1 MRIVIKYPTRGRPD
15 KFTSTLERY
24 INFLSGMH
32 EVYFVVSF
40 DHDDHTMNN
49 DSMLSLFNRLNLEN
63 NHKIYPICGNS
74 TGKVSAMNADMDKVL
89 ALDPEIIVLISDDMI
104 PVLRGYDDIIAK
116 NMIKYFSDTDGVLHF
131 NDGSTGQ
138 DILITLPIVGE
149 KYLERF
155 GYLYYPGYK
164 SVYCDNEFTDVARL
178 LGKVVYFEQTI
189 IQHEWIGLN
198 SPDALHLYNESPE
211 IYAHDELLYD
221 ERKARNYDLKLEK
234 IINHVTPT
242 K

>member
-1 MRIVIKYPTRGRPD
+1 MV
-15 KFTSTLERY
+15 F
-24 INFLSGMH
+24 
-32 EVYFVVSF
+32 
-40 DHDDHTMNN
+40 
-49 DSMLSLFNRLNLEN
+49 FNRLNSQID
-63 NHKIYPICGNS
+63 HKIHPVCGKS
-74 TGKVSAMNADMDKVL
+74 TGKISAINADMDKVRALNPDVILL
-89 ALDPEIIVLISDDMI
+89 ASDDMI
-104 PVLRGYDDIIAK
+104 PVMGGYDDIIAK
-116 NMIKYFSDTDGVLHF
+116 NMIKYFPDTDGVLHF

-138 DILITLPIVGE
+138 DILITLPVVGQ
-149 KYLERF
+149 KYFQRF

-211 IYAHDELLYD
+211 IYAHDEPLYD
-221 ERKARNYDLKLEK
+221 ERKARNYDLKLEE

>member
-1 MRIVIKYPTRGRPD
+1 MRIVIKFPTRGRPD
-15 KFTSTLERY
+15 KFTTTLERY

-74 TGKVSAMNADMDKVL
+74 TGKVSAINADMDKVL
-89 ALDPEIIVLISDDMI
+89 ALNPEVIVLVSDDMI
-104 PVLRGYDDIIAK
+104 PVLRGYDDIVAK
-116 NMIKYFSDTDGVLHF
+116 NMIKYFPDTDGVLHF

-138 DILITLPIVGE
+138 DILITLPVIGQ
-149 KYLERF
+149 KYFERF

-211 IYAHDELLYD
+211 IYAHDEPLYD
-221 ERKARNYDLKLEK
+221 ERKARNYDLKLEE